1 MIINN
6 LTLAYLC
13 NDLPNAEHYKID
25 GGNCYYKDSFI
36 GEIREELE
44 ETVLNIYFTPIS
56 PVKYVQI
63 NFTIKQ

>member
-44 ETVLNIYFTPIS
+44 ETVLNVFGLCVRWRLRT
-56 PVKYVQI
+56 I
-63 NFTIKQ
+63 NFQ